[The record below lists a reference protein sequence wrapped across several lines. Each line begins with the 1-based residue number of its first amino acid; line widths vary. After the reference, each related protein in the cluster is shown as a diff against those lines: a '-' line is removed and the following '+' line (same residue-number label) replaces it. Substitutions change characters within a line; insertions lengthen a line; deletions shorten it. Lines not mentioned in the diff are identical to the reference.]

1 MPFVYMRLVIMIS
14 LDIPKWPGIDSA
26 PLQPLCAKSG
36 GADGMSEVRILAT
49 FRNRP
54 ILKKS
59 TLRVVRLAG

>member
-1 MPFVYMRLVIMIS
+1 MPFVYMRLVIIIS

-49 FRNRP
+49 FSNGP
-54 ILKKS
+54 S
-59 TLRVVRLAG
+59 